1 MVKLFD
7 EGEDVVVPVHP
18 KEVGE
23 FCRTV
28 AGRSPDISALAGRLL
43 EEAAELGLACGLTVG
58 EIFAHITD
66 SVYNQ
71 AVKESYHSGET
82 VFPSGLRRAH
92 SLVDVAGEC
101 ADVVLMVKRLAFEID
116 VDLAAVERRVF
127 EDFKQRD
134 LYANTKGLIYARK
147 PHVK

>member
-7 EGEDVVVPVHP
+7 EGKDVVVPVHP

-23 FCRTV
+23 FCRSI
-28 AGRSPDISALAGRLL
+28 AGNSPDVSALAGRLL
-43 EEAAELGLACGLTVG
+43 EEAAELGIACGLTVDQ
-58 EIFAHITD
+58 IFGHIAD

-92 SLVDVAGEC
+92 SIVDMAGEC
-101 ADVVLMVKRLAFEID
+101 ADVVLMAKRLAFEID
-116 VDLAAVERRVF
+116 VDLDAVERRVF
-127 EDFKQRD
+127 EDFKTRD
-134 LYANTKGLIYARK
+134 LYANEKGLIYARK